1 MKGSGLMKKKMQMIR
16 NFIIFILL
24 IILTFILIFRNY
36 DYKITMDIMLK
47 ADFKFIILATIVMF
61 LNISFESLNV
71 KNILNTLG
79 KKVPLLRMIKYTLI
93 GFFFSGITPAAGG
106 GQPMEVYYMK
116 RDRIPVTSSTIA
128 LLLETISFHIVTII
142 CGLIG
147 LALNYKLTTNGFIY
161 IFIVGLTLKM
171 ILLAI
176 MLICLFSKKL
186 SDTLVKWFI
195 NILKKFKYQK
205 IDELT
210 NEVTKALNDYHESA
224 KFIKK
229 HQGIFIKSTLT
240 VFIQVLFYYSVTYF
254 IYRSFGLNDHSYLTI
269 ISLQALLF
277 VSVASIPLPGA
288 VGISESAFLKL
299 YITIFGLTNLASAT
313 ILTRCV
319 NFYLFMIIGF
329 VVVLI
334 HILYLNKKKQ
344 KVTN

>member
-171 ILLAI
+171 ICYYVN
-176 MLICLFSKKL
+176 MS
-186 SDTLVKWFI
+186 
-195 NILKKFKYQK
+195 ILK
-205 IDELT
+205 E
-210 NEVTKALNDYHESA
+210 
-224 KFIKK
+224 IK
-229 HQGIFIKSTLT
+229 
-240 VFIQVLFYYSVTYF
+240 
-254 IYRSFGLNDHSYLTI
+254 
-269 ISLQALLF
+269 
-277 VSVASIPLPGA
+277 
-288 VGISESAFLKL
+288 
-299 YITIFGLTNLASAT
+299 
-313 ILTRCV
+313 
-319 NFYLFMIIGF
+319 
-329 VVVLI
+329 
-334 HILYLNKKKQ
+334 
-344 KVTN
+344 

>member
-1 MKGSGLMKKKMQMIR
+1 
-16 NFIIFILL
+16 
-24 IILTFILIFRNY
+24 
-36 DYKITMDIMLK
+36 
-47 ADFKFIILATIVMF
+47 
-61 LNISFESLNV
+61 
-71 KNILNTLG
+71 
-79 KKVPLLRMIKYTLI
+79 
-93 GFFFSGITPAAGG
+93 
-106 GQPMEVYYMK
+106 
-116 RDRIPVTSSTIA
+116 
-128 LLLETISFHIVTII
+128 
-142 CGLIG
+142 
-147 LALNYKLTTNGFIY
+147 
-161 IFIVGLTLKM
+161 
-171 ILLAI
+171 